1 MKITSSSFQK
11 ITVAI
16 IFLWLIIF
24 MLAPNFLV
32 FATSFFTRDNQDLI
46 KLSFTLDNYTQ
57 LFDELYIQIFFN
69 SLKMAGIATILCLV
83 IGYPFAFIISKMK
96 AKYRAALLFLLILP
110 FWTNSLIR
118 IYGIKSVL
126 GVKGV
131 LNNFLLWLGVIDSP
145 LRILNSEIAV
155 TLGLVYLL
163 LPFMILPLY
172 SSIEKLD
179 IKLIEAARDLGA
191 KSLQRFIKIILP
203 LTLPGIISGCLLVLL
218 PAMGMFYVSDLLG
231 GSKALLIGNV
241 IKSEFLITRNWPF
254 GSVLSIFLTVI
265 MAILLVAYY
274 HTSKILN
281 KKSELE

>member
-1 MKITSSSFQK
+1 
-11 ITVAI
+11 
-16 IFLWLIIF
+16 